1 MPKTESPIDFTKKD
15 PDLDI
20 VKCMAVARKECGKGL
35 FAQVSEI
42 AALAMGPG
50 KLKPR
55 DYYYYGLYD
64 ESRFTPQA
72 RRAFVGKRIQD
83 KIHLQCS
90 ARDWWAIAH
99 DKLVCYAL
107 LAGLGAPIPKTIAL
121 YHARRGFANVPVLR
135 SADALA
141 AQLRGGMAYPFFSKP
156 VTGMWSTGSVLAE
169 SFDAASDRLVLPH
182 GETAPVEA
190 FVDAIAGYE
199 LDGYLFQEPL
209 RPHPTIRGICGDRL
223 STARVVVMLGRDETE
238 ILHAIWKIP
247 VGRNVADNFWRA
259 GNMLGLVD
267 VESGRVTRVV
277 RGVGP
282 DHREVEAHPDTGA
295 PVKGAVLPDWEAL
308 KSLCLEIGATLTG
321 LRLQAWD
328 IAMCQDGPVAMEVN
342 IGGEFNLPQLA
353 TGSGLLS
360 ARFRRFLDGI
370 DRAA

>member
-1 MPKTESPIDFTKKD
+1 MPKTESPIEFTKQD
-15 PDLDI
+15 PVLDI
-20 VKCMAVARKECGKGL
+20 VKCMAIAREEYGKGL

-50 KLKPR
+50 KLKPH

-64 ESRFTPQA
+64 DSRFTPQA
-72 RRAFVGKRIQD
+72 RRAFVGKRVQD

-90 ARDWWAIAH
+90 ARDWWAIVH
-99 DKLVCYAL
+99 DKLVCYAM
-107 LAGLGAPIPKTIAL
+107 LAGLGAPIPKTVAL
-121 YHARRGFANVPVLR
+121 YHARREFAGVPVLH

-141 AQLRGGMAYPFFSKP
+141 GHLRGGMAYPFFSKP
-156 VTGMWSTGSVLAE
+156 VAGMWSTGAVLAE
-169 SFDAASDRLVLPH
+169 SFDAASDSLVLSH
-182 GETAPVEA
+182 GATTPVEA
-190 FVDAIAGYE
+190 FVDAVGAYGP
-199 LDGYLFQEPL
+199 DGYLFQEPL

-223 STARVVVMLGRDETE
+223 STARVMVMLGPDETE
-238 ILHAIWKIP
+238 ILHTIWKIP

-277 RGVGP
+277 CGVGP
-282 DHREVEAHPDTGA
+282 DHREVEVHPDTGA

-308 KSLCLEIGATLTG
+308 KSLCVETGATLTG

-328 IAMCQDGPVAMEVN
+328 IAMCPDGPVVMEVN
-342 IGGEFNLPQLA
+342 IGGDFNLPQLV

-360 ARFRRFLDGI
+360 ERFRRFLDHI